1 MRRHFDPSTAAPLA
15 RLIKHSPH
23 SVHHRM
29 AMGCAFVAARRA
41 KMTTGSIMITFRG
54 THLLQAA
61 IVGLGLLASAGA
73 QAQATLLAPGAA
85 IAGTSQTSLSQ
96 QWWNWAASFPP
107 SASPV
112 TDTTGAYAS
121 LGDQGSVFF
130 LSGAGTTDPIVRNV
144 TVRND
149 QVLFFPLIN
158 AVSGYTDQ
166 QIADFGL
173 TPSDIRTEATN
184 LLGNA
189 SGLFLK
195 LDASD
200 VALPAGAANLLAY
213 RQATGQFDLILPS
226 DDNIFGGPAVG
237 APAGTYRA
245 FSDGY
250 WVGLAPLA
258 NGSYELHFG
267 GHTDRTGPFAG
278 GSFAQD
284 ITYRITAVP
293 EPGTTVLLLA
303 GLTAVLGVAARRRTA

>member
-1 MRRHFDPSTAAPLA
+1 MINF
-15 RLIKHSPH
+15 KHN
-23 SVHHRM
+23 
-29 AMGCAFVAARRA
+29 
-41 KMTTGSIMITFRG
+41 
-54 THLLQAA
+54 HLLRAA
-61 IVGLGLLASAGA
+61 LVGLGLLASAGA
-73 QAQATLLAPGAA
+73 QAQATVLAPGAD
-85 IAGTSQTSLSQ
+85 IAGSSQASLSQ

-121 LGDQGSVFF
+121 LGDQGSFFF
-130 LSGAGTTDPIVRNV
+130 LAGAGTTDPIVRNV

-149 QVLFFPLIN
+149 QTLFFPLIN

-173 TPSDIRTEATN
+173 TLSDIRTEATN
-184 LLGNA
+184 LAGNV

-195 LDASD
+195 LGGSD
-200 VALPAGAANLLAY
+200 LALPAGTPNLLAF
-213 RQATGQFDLILPS
+213 RQPTGQFDLILPS
-226 DDNIFGGPAVG
+226 DDNFFGGPAAG

-267 GHTDRTGPFAG
+267 GHTARTGPFAG
-278 GSFAQD
+278 NSFSQD

-293 EPGTTVLLLA
+293 EPGTTALMLA
-303 GLTAVLGVAARRRTA
+303 GLVAVAGVAARRRNA

>member
-1 MRRHFDPSTAAPLA
+1 MINF
-15 RLIKHSPH
+15 KHN
-23 SVHHRM
+23 
-29 AMGCAFVAARRA
+29 
-41 KMTTGSIMITFRG
+41 
-54 THLLQAA
+54 HLLRAA
-61 IVGLGLLASAGA
+61 LVGLGLLALAGA
-73 QAQATLLAPGAA
+73 QAQATVLAPGAA
-85 IAGTSQTSLSQ
+85 IAGSSQASLSQ

-130 LSGAGTTDPIVRNV
+130 LAGAGTTDPIVRNV

-149 QVLFFPLIN
+149 QTLFFPLIN

-166 QIADFGL
+166 QMVDFGL
-173 TPSDIRTEATN
+173 TLSDIRTEATN
-184 LLGNA
+184 YAGNV

-195 LDASD
+195 LGGSD
-200 VALPAGAANLLAY
+200 LALPAGAPNLLAF
-213 RQATGQFDLILPS
+213 RQPTGQFDLILPS
-226 DDNIFGGPAVG
+226 DDNFFGGPAAG

-258 NGSYELHFG
+258 IGSYELHFG

-278 GSFAQD
+278 NSFSQD

-293 EPGTTVLLLA
+293 EPGTTALMLA
-303 GLTAVLGVAARRRTA
+303 GLVAVAGVAARRRNA

>member
-1 MRRHFDPSTAAPLA
+1 VADRALTHT
-15 RLIKHSPH
+15 I
-23 SVHHRM
+23 HHRK
-29 AMGCAFVAARRA
+29 AAGCAFVAARWA
-41 KMTTGSIMITFRG
+41 SATTGTIMMNFRH
-54 THLLQAA
+54 TQLMQAVF
-61 IVGLGLLASAGA
+61 VGLGLFALAGA
-73 QAQATLLAPGAA
+73 QVQATVLAPEAA
-85 IAGTSQTSLSQ
+85 IAGSSQASLSQ

-149 QVLFFPLIN
+149 QTLFFPLVN

-166 QIADFGL
+166 QIADGGL
-173 TPSDIRTEATN
+173 TLSDIRTEATN

-195 LDASD
+195 LDGSD
-200 VALPAGAANLLAY
+200 LALPADTPNLLGF
-213 RQATGQFDLILPS
+213 RQPTGEFDLILPS
-226 DDNIFGGPAVG
+226 DDNFFGGPAAG

-250 WVGLAPLA
+250 WVGMAPLA

-267 GHTDRTGPFAG
+267 GRTDLTGPFAG
-278 GSFAQD
+278 NSFSQD

-293 EPGTTVLLLA
+293 EPGTTALMLA
-303 GLTAVLGVAARRRTA
+303 GLAAALGVAASRRKA